1 MKDIPDQQHDYEL
14 EIRLM
19 VTSWDPVPK
28 TFAVCCRMRLLAML
42 AMEILED
49 IRTAAGRQNA
59 AEMHS
64 LFEFFRR
71 EYARITSLPSK

>member
-1 MKDIPDQQHDYEL
+1 MKEISDQLHDYEL

-19 VTSWDPVPK
+19 VTSWDPSPK
-28 TFAVCCRMRLLAML
+28 TFAVCCRMRLLALL
-42 AMEILED
+42 AMEILAD
-49 IRTAAGRQNA
+49 IRTAAGRQDA

-64 LFEFFRR
+64 RFESFRR